1 MKFDFELNQK
11 CTTANGFVT
20 YCGICCFAN
29 CYCLLNALHWLY
41 HEIGWSTVLN
51 INIKYVNWSGIVPDL
66 LKRPNN
72 DKQR

>member
-11 CTTANGFVT
+11 CTTANGFVI
-20 YCGICCFAN
+20 Y
-29 CYCLLNALHWLY
+29 
-41 HEIGWSTVLN
+41 LN